1 MTTILL
7 LPGMDGTGELF
18 RFLIPHLPA
27 GLRTQIVRYP
37 TDSTLGYDEI
47 IELVLAQIPRDDP
60 VIILGESFSG
70 PIAIATAARTSPLAL
85 VLVCSFARSP
95 WPALR
100 PLRSLVRWL
109 PWPRRIAPPLTS
121 MLLGREPD
129 PAARAALAVALAAV
143 DPAVLKH
150 RVSQLLGVDARAA
163 LACVRCPVLDLRA
176 THDRVVPARSTNE
189 VARIATHAHA
199 VSLEGPHLL
208 LQAQPERSARALGD
222 FLHSIGTA

>member
-37 TDSTLGYDEI
+37 TDSKLGYDELT
-47 IELVLAQIPRDDP
+47 ELVLAQIPRDDP
-60 VIILGESFSG
+60 GIILGESFSG
-70 PIAIATAARTSPLAL
+70 PVAIATAVRTSPLAL

-109 PWPRRIAPPLTS
+109 PWPRRIARPLTS

-129 PAARAALAVALAAV
+129 TAVRAALAAAIATV
-143 DPAVLKH
+143 DAGTLNH
-150 RVSQLLGVDARAA
+150 RASQVLGVDARAA
-163 LACVRCPVLDLRA
+163 LARVRCPILDLRA
-176 THDRVVPARSTNE
+176 TRDRVIPARSANE

-208 LQAQPERSARALGD
+208 LQMQPERSARALGD
-222 FLHSIGTA
+222 FLHGIGPA